1 MEARILP
8 KPNNEKV
15 PASPFPYHHYMR
27 IQMRFNDFDMF
38 GHMNNM
44 SIMSF
49 LDLGKVHYFQHVF
62 GREMDPTEAAVVVA
76 NTNCTF
82 VAPIMPPNRVEVY
95 TTCLKVGTRSLTLE
109 QRLVDMETRQPYTI
123 CTTTLV
129 GFDPATNKSADI
141 RPDFIDL
148 LSAYE
153 HRNVRTAANS

>member
-15 PASPFPYHHYMR
+15 PTSPFPYHHYMR

-49 LDLGKVHYFQHVF
+49 LDLGKVHYFQSVF
-62 GREMDPTEAAVVVA
+62 GREIDPTEAAVVIA
-76 NTNCTF
+76 NTNCTV
-82 VAPIMPPNRVEVY
+82 VAPILPPNRVEVY
-95 TTCLKVGTRSLTLE
+95 TTCLRVGTRSLTLE
-109 QRLVDMETRQPYTI
+109 QRLVDMDTRQPFTI

-153 HRNVRTAANS
+153 HRNGCTAANS